1 MAVFL
6 PAPMIAQSGAARNS
20 GMAGRI
26 GPARRGAAFY
36 AHFMEQPVKRHSSFT
51 PRFALLRGF
60 IAIYTRVL
68 LMADILFLGVALIG
82 FAVLALCV
90 VFADRL

>member
-1 MAVFL
+1 
-6 PAPMIAQSGAARNS
+6 MIAQSGAARNS
-20 GMAGRI
+20 AMAI
-26 GPARRGAAFY
+26 SVLTPARRSAAFY
-36 AHFMEQPVKRHSSFT
+36 AHFMAQPLKRHSSFT

-60 IAIYTRVL
+60 MAIYTRVP

>member
-1 MAVFL
+1 
-6 PAPMIAQSGAARNS
+6 
-20 GMAGRI
+20 
-26 GPARRGAAFY
+26 
-36 AHFMEQPVKRHSSFT
+36 MEQPVKRHSSFT

-60 IAIYTRVL
+60 VAIYTRVL

>member
-1 MAVFL
+1 MAQHL
-6 PAPMIAQSGAARNS
+6 
-20 GMAGRI
+20 
-26 GPARRGAAFY
+26 
-36 AHFMEQPVKRHSSFT
+36 KRHSSFT
-51 PRFALLRGF
+51 PLFALLRGF
-60 IAIYTRVL
+60 IAIYTRVP